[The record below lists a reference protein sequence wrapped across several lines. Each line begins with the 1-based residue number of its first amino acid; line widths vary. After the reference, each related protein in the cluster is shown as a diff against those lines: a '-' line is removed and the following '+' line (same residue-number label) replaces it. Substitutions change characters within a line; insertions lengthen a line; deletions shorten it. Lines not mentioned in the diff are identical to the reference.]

1 MKDRLIALL
10 KERSV
15 RFGTF
20 TLKSGKTSDLYV
32 DARTTTFHSEGS
44 VLIANLILERL
55 KPEVVAVG
63 GPATGAIP
71 MAGAIAALS
80 FVRGRPVA
88 GFMVRKEPKGHGT
101 KQWLEGLAGLPAGA
115 KICVVE
121 DTVTTGG
128 SLLKAIGHIE
138 DAGFEVVQC
147 ICVVDRREGGVER
160 FASAGYTL
168 EALVGREDLVG

>member
-1 MKDRLIALL
+1 MKDRLVALL

-32 DARTTTFHSEGS
+32 DARTTTFHPEGA
-44 VLIANLILERL
+44 VLIANLILDRIH
-55 KPEVVAVG
+55 PDVVAVG
-63 GPATGAIP
+63 GPATGAIQ
-71 MAGAIAALS
+71 MAGAISALS
-80 FVRGRPVA
+80 HIRGRPVD

-101 KQWLEGLAGLPAGA
+101 KQWLEGLHGLPAGA
-115 KICVVE
+115 KVCVVE

-128 SLLKAIGHIE
+128 SLIKAIGHIE
-138 DAGFEVVQC
+138 DAGYEVVQC

-160 FASAGYTL
+160 FAAAGYTL

>member
-1 MKDRLIALL
+1 MKERLIALL

-15 RFGTF
+15 RFGDF
-20 TLKSGKTSDLYV
+20 TLQSGKKSDLYV
-32 DARTTTFHSEGS
+32 DARTTTFHPEGS

-71 MAGAIAALS
+71 MAGAISAMS
-80 FVRGRPVA
+80 FIRGRPIA
-88 GFMVRKEPKGHGT
+88 GFMVRKQPKGHGT
-101 KQWLEGLAGLPAGA
+101 KQWLEGLAGLPANA
-115 KICVVE
+115 AVCVVE

-138 DAGFEVVQC
+138 DTGLRVVQC
-147 ICVVDRREGGVER
+147 ICVVDRREGGTER
-160 FASAGYTL
+160 FAEAGYTL
-168 EALVGREDLVG
+168 EALVGREDLV

>member
-32 DARTTTFHSEGS
+32 DARTTTFHAEGS

-71 MAGAIAALS
+71 MAGAVAALS
-80 FVRGRPVA
+80 FIRGRPVA

-101 KQWLEGLAGLPAGA
+101 KQCGCGPPQSGGQRGPIGGQTRFILAKNVAP
-115 KICVVE
+115 
-121 DTVTTGG
+121 
-128 SLLKAIGHIE
+128 
-138 DAGFEVVQC
+138 
-147 ICVVDRREGGVER
+147 
-160 FASAGYTL
+160 
-168 EALVGREDLVG
+168 

>member
-1 MKDRLIALL
+1 MKDRLVALL

-15 RFGTF
+15 RFGEF

-32 DARTTTFHSEGS
+32 DARTTTFHPEGA
-44 VLIANLILERL
+44 VLIANLILDRMR
-55 KPEVVAVG
+55 PDVVAVG

-71 MAGAIAALS
+71 MAGAISALS
-80 FVRGRPVA
+80 FIRSRPVA

-101 KQWLEGLAGLPAGA
+101 KQWLEGVHGLSPGA
-115 KICVVE
+115 KVCVVE

-128 SLLKAIGHIE
+128 SVLEAIGHIE

-147 ICVVDRREGGVER
+147 ICVVDRREGAVQR
-160 FASAGYTL
+160 FTEAGHVL